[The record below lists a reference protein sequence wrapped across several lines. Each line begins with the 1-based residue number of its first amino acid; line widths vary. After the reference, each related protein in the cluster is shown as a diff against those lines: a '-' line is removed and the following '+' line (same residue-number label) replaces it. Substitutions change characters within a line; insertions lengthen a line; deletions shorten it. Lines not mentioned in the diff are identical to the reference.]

1 MDIKEKLKLYNEE
14 RKLLKIK
21 KVNDFLDLDDDL
33 VKEYFS
39 IITKNDTAAG
49 LSVLSSL
56 TFLMHLFEFY
66 YTIRIDNNLREDLID
81 LFKYGIDPVIDDFND
96 PLYRYLI
103 IMTIV
108 SYIATKKSLE
118 FFYNTNKSKM
128 LYEEKEPKLKG
139 YKYIKI

>member
-1 MDIKEKLKLYNEE
+1 M
-14 RKLLKIK
+14 
-21 KVNDFLDLDDDL
+21 
-33 VKEYFS
+33 
-39 IITKNDTAAG
+39 
-49 LSVLSSL
+49 SSL
-56 TFLMHLFEFY
+56 TFLMHLVEFY
-66 YTIRIDNNLREDLID
+66 YTIRIDDNLREDLID

-103 IMTIV
+103 IMIIV